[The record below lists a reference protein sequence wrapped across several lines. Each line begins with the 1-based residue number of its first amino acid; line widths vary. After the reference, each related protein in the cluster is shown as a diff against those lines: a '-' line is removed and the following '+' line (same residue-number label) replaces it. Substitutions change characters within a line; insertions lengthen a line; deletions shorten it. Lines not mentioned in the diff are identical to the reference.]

1 MLRVLSVV
9 ALAALVVGIT
19 GLFFSNALFA
29 KQPWVIAIQAAMFV
43 LMLAARIT
51 FGRRSFHAAADPT
64 AGGLVTTGPY
74 AYLRH
79 PIYAAIIHFIWA
91 GALDS
96 FSWSVLGWA
105 ETVTAGA
112 FTRMHVEEYLLV
124 RKYPE
129 YRAYKKRV
137 KKFIPFVY

>member
-1 MLRVLSVV
+1 VLQALSVV
-9 ALAALVVGIT
+9 SLAAMAVGIT

-29 KQPWVIAIQAAMFV
+29 KQPWVIAIQVAMV
-43 LMLAARIT
+43 ILMVAARIT
-51 FGRRSFHAAADPT
+51 FGRHS
-64 AGGLVTTGPY
+64 GLVTAGPY
-74 AYLRH
+74 AFLRH
-79 PIYAAIIHFIWA
+79 PIYAAIIHFVWA

-96 FSWSVLGWA
+96 FSWPVLGWA

-112 FTRMHVEEYLLV
+112 FTRMHLEEYVLK

-129 YRAYKKRV
+129 YRDYRKRA

>member
-1 MLRVLSVV
+1 MV
-9 ALAALVVGIT
+9 AGVVG
-19 GLFFSNALFA
+19 LYYYDALFA
-29 KQPWVIAIQAAMFV
+29 SHWALRVFQVAAFLFMV
-43 LMLAARIT
+43 AARIT
-51 FGRRSFHAAADPT
+51 FVRRGVDATEATSA

-79 PIYAAIIHFIWA
+79 PIYAAIIHFVWA
-91 GALDS
+91 GATDH
-96 FSWSVLGWA
+96 FSWPVLGWA

-112 FTRMHVEEYLLV
+112 FTRMHIEEHLLI

-137 KKFIPFVY
+137 KKLVPFVY

>member
-1 MLRVLSVV
+1 M
-9 ALAALVVGIT
+9 VVGIT
-19 GLFFSNALFA
+19 GLFFANALFA
-29 KQPWVIAIQAAMFV
+29 KQPWVIAIQVAMFT
-43 LMLAARIT
+43 LMVAARIT

-96 FSWSVLGWA
+96 FSWPVLGWA
-105 ETVTAGA
+105 EPVTAGA
-112 FTRMHVEEYLLV
+112 FTRMHIEEYVLI

-129 YRAYKKRV
+129 NREYKIRTK
-137 KKFIPFVY
+137 

>member
-1 MLRVLSVV
+1 MFRALSVI
-9 ALAALVVGIT
+9 ALAAMAVGIT

-29 KQPWVIAIQAAMFV
+29 KQPWVIAIQVAMFA
-43 LMLAARIT
+43 LMVWARIT
-51 FGRRSFHAAADPT
+51 FGRRRD
-64 AGGLVTTGPY
+64 GILVTNGPY

-96 FSWSVLGWA
+96 FSWPVLGWA

-112 FTRMHVEEYLLV
+112 FTRMHLEEYVLK
-124 RKYPE
+124 REYPE
-129 YRAYKKRV
+129 YRDYRKRA